1 MKKNHKEKRIVIIGG
16 MGPQASIH
24 AHRRLQELLIKNGKS
39 AEIVHVS
46 LVVEHFFRSKPT
58 LNLNSR
64 QINLLKSIDADM
76 GFIACNT
83 AHLFFD
89 QISNLVNF
97 KLFSMLD
104 FNRDTNHTMVCSPT
118 SKKFRVFGDNV
129 KYLTKKLDNISGEI
143 IESVNMGKGRLATE
157 GFKNLIDLVP
167 KGQNCLISCTELSM
181 LAYQL
186 GFDAKCTLEETL
198 KKIIKNI

>member
-1 MKKNHKEKRIVIIGG
+1 MKKNSKEKRIVIIGG

-83 AHLFFD
+83 AHLFLAFLVKKRFNY
-89 QISNLVNF
+89 IFIFFSNY
-97 KLFSMLD
+97 FS
-104 FNRDTNHTMVCSPT
+104 F
-118 SKKFRVFGDNV
+118 
-129 KYLTKKLDNISGEI
+129 
-143 IESVNMGKGRLATE
+143 
-157 GFKNLIDLVP
+157 
-167 KGQNCLISCTELSM
+167 
-181 LAYQL
+181 
-186 GFDAKCTLEETL
+186 
-198 KKIIKNI
+198 